1 MPIQEADKNVTVH
14 SVTSNRSA
22 MHRNHAF
29 AWFRAAILGFSVN
42 FVHKKHLAECYQW
55 TVTIWLQTKK
65 RTYPKVAPRVFK
77 IISSTSK
84 QPTFV
89 TSWIT
94 STVRLNIN
102 PDTQMR
108 KPLFILRKITG
119 RINPKGRKPIT
130 FPNMLENTANVPS
143 CSRYIQNLLISTKG
157 IRLYLYTRC
166 ASAALPYSSEKN
178 RLPNSRTR
186 SRTIQV
192 KIIPLI
198 SM

>member
-1 MPIQEADKNVTVH
+1 MAHSCFCIISRRNYRGTFAEYCSEQNMIAD
-14 SVTSNRSA
+14 
-22 MHRNHAF
+22 
-29 AWFRAAILGFSVN
+29 
-42 FVHKKHLAECYQW
+42 E
-55 TVTIWLQTKK
+55 K

-178 RLPNSRTR
+178 R
-186 SRTIQV
+186 
-192 KIIPLI
+192 K
-198 SM
+198 